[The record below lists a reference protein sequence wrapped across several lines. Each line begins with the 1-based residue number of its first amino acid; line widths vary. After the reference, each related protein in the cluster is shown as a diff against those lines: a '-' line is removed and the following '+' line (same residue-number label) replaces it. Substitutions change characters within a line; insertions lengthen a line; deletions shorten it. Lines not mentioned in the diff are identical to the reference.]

1 MYNTQVN
8 NENHCD
14 GDSMFLLLDGRES
27 GLGGIPMSEK
37 KQKITPEWQT
47 ERNTPVGSAV
57 ARVKGE
63 HFDMR

>member
-1 MYNTQVN
+1 
-8 NENHCD
+8 
-14 GDSMFLLLDGRES
+14 MFLPLDDRES
-27 GLGGIPMSEK
+27 GLGGIPTSEK